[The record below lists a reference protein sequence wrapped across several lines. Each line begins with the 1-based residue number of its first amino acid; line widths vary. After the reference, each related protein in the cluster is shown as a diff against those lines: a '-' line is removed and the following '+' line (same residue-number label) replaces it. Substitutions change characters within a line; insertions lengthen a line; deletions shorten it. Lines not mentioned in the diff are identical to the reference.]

1 MAIDKSQR
9 VGITEA
15 GEVSFNLE
23 VFDNLYEANIII
35 TKRLTDAL
43 IDKLVDNYKEWRD
56 ICIREHF
63 FRVY

>member
-35 TKRLTDAL
+35 TKSLRML
-43 IDKLVDNYKEWRD
+43 
-56 ICIREHF
+56 
-63 FRVY
+63 